1 MDETLTTL
9 QTTRLADSVYNLL
22 RERILSGSFPPG
34 DKLNVDAL
42 ARQLGTSHTPV
53 KVALAKLA
61 TEGIVQIQ
69 PRRGT
74 YVARVAEQEIGEVL
88 AIRRALELLAAETI
102 VEHITE
108 QDIVELEKIVR
119 QIEQAADVDTHAKK
133 NAEFHRRLVELS
145 GNRTLAELYNQLH
158 AHIHI
163 ALIHARST
171 TWRAR
176 SSPERIEHRAIL
188 DALKRRDADAL
199 QTTIRQHLSRSRTSL
214 LADIQSQARKTQ
226 PS

>member
-1 MDETLTTL
+1 MNESLTTL
-9 QTTRLADSVYNLL
+9 QTTRLADSVYDLL
-22 RERILSGSFPPG
+22 RERILSGSFLPG

-42 ARQLGTSHTPV
+42 ARQLGTSHTPI
-53 KVALAKLA
+53 KTALAKLA
-61 TEGIVQIQ
+61 TEGIVEIQ

-74 YVARVAEQEIGEVL
+74 YVTRVVEQEIGEVL

-102 VEHITE
+102 VEHIT
-108 QDIVELEKIVR
+108 DHDVAELEKIVR
-119 QIEQAADVDTHAKK
+119 QIEQATAVDAHAKK
-133 NAEFHRRLVELS
+133 NAAFHRRLIELS

-199 QTTIRQHLSRSRTSL
+199 QSALRQHLSRSRASL
-214 LADIQSQARKTQ
+214 LTDIQSQARQ
-226 PS
+226 AQSN